1 MLRVLIADDSRE
13 IRSRL
18 VELVSVL
25 DGVQVVREADDGTE
39 VLEALAEI
47 KIDVLV
53 LDIKM
58 PKMSGIKV
66 LEHLQQSGELPETV
80 IVLTAFPTPQYR
92 RRCLELG
99 AGFFLDKTSEYNR
112 LAQLLRAVRDARED
126 AP

>member
-1 MLRVLIADDSRE
+1 MLRVLIADDSQE

-18 VELVSVL
+18 VDLVS
-25 DGVQVVREADDGTE
+25 DAQGVQVVREAGDGTE
-39 VLEALAEI
+39 VLDAIAETEIDALI
-47 KIDVLV
+47 

-66 LEHLQQSGELPETV
+66 LERLQQSGELPETV

-99 AGFFLDKTSEYNR
+99 ADYFLDKTSEYDQ
-112 LAQLLRAVRDARED
+112 LAELLQAARDAGED
-126 AP
+126 EA

>member
-18 VELVSVL
+18 VDLVSVL

-47 KIDVLV
+47 EIDVLV

-112 LAQLLRAVRDARED
+112 LAELLRTVRDARED

>member
-99 AGFFLDKTSEYNR
+99 AGFFLDKTSKYNR

>member
-18 VELVSVL
+18 VDLVS
-25 DGVQVVREADDGTE
+25 DAQGVQVVREAGDGTE
-39 VLEALAEI
+39 VLDAIAETEIDALI
-47 KIDVLV
+47 

-66 LEHLQQSGELPETV
+66 LERLQQSGELPETV

-99 AGFFLDKTSEYNR
+99 ADYFLDKTSEYDQ
-112 LAQLLRAVRDARED
+112 LAELLQAARDAGED
-126 AP
+126 EA

>member
-47 KIDVLV
+47 EIDVLV

-92 RRCLELG
+92 CRCLELG

>member
-18 VELVSVL
+18 VDLVSVL